1 MNTRTSLSVS
11 GLDDVCFADT
21 RLSDVDGEKGRLV
34 IAGRDVES
42 PGDRTSF
49 ESFATALWNAGS
61 PLSPARLADVSAQI
75 AAGRM
80 AAFEQLETMASA
92 LALTNGMA
100 AVRSALSMLDETF
113 EDPARITGAAAVFAA
128 AWARRRAGLPA
139 VAPDP
144 TLGHSA
150 DLLRMLRGAPA
161 TVAEAEGLD
170 AYLRTV
176 SDHGMNASTFT
187 ARVVASTAA
196 DLRCAV
202 AAAMGALEGPLHG
215 GAPGPVLDMLDAI
228 RSEDRAAT
236 WLEAELAAGRRIMGM
251 GHRIYRVR
259 DPRAAV
265 FERAIEALA
274 NAGHRTERLA
284 LARAVERAA
293 EGVLR
298 ARHPSRPLHANVE
311 FYTAVLL
318 GALGVDRGAFTVLFA
333 TGRIAG
339 WCAHVHEQRAHGR
352 LVRPASR
359 YVGDR
364 APSNENG
371 DRAPSNENGDRA
383 PSA

>member
-1 MNTRTSLSVS
+1 MNTRTTLSVS

-21 RLSDVDGEKGRLV
+21 RLSDVDGAKGRLV

-42 PGDRTSF
+42 PGDRKTF
-49 ESFATALWNAGS
+49 EAFAATLWNEGRAPSPDVVATA
-61 PLSPARLADVSAQI
+61 ARAI

-80 AAFEQLETMASA
+80 AAFEFVRGFSPALSLEG
-92 LALTNGMA
+92 GMG
-100 AVRSALSMLDETF
+100 AVRSALSMLDESF

-128 AWARRRAGLPA
+128 AWARKRAGIEPI
-139 VAPDP
+139 APDA

-150 DLLRMLRGAPA
+150 DLLRMLRGTRA
-161 TVAEAEGLD
+161 TDAEASALD

-187 ARVVASTAA
+187 ARVVASTGAN
-196 DLRCAV
+196 LRCSV
-202 AAAMGALEGPLHG
+202 VAAMGALEGPLHG

-228 RSEDRAAT
+228 GREENAVA
-236 WLEAELAAGRRIMGM
+236 WLEAELASGRRIMGM

-265 FERAIEALA
+265 FERAIEALDHG
-274 NAGHRTERLA
+274 GHRTGRLA

-293 EGVLR
+293 EGILR
-298 ARHPSRPLHANVE
+298 AKHPTRPLHANVE

-318 GALGVDRGAFTVLFA
+318 DTLGVDREAFTVLFA

-339 WCAHVHEQRAHGR
+339 WCAHVAEQRAHGR

-359 YVGDR
+359 YVGDPP
-364 APSNENG
+364 ASE
-371 DRAPSNENGDRA
+371 
-383 PSA
+383 